1 MVNMSDKDLQVL
13 IIEDEQLL
21 NEAYARV
28 LASANIALLRAY
40 NGKEALDI
48 LKGEKPDIIL
58 LDLRMPVMD
67 GIEFLKKLQPKEN
80 LPDAK
85 IIVFSNYDDQHEI
98 DEAFALGAMHYML
111 KAWATPD
118 ELVKL
123 IREVDNASQPV
134 ASKVLSLNCTRVHTP
149 SFVRSRARENYYR
162 FSGPKVTEYLQ
173 LPHLYCR

>member
-1 MVNMSDKDLQVL
+1 MVNVSDKDLQVL

-28 LASANIALLRAY
+28 LSAANISLLRAY
-40 NGKEALDI
+40 NGKEALEI
-48 LKGEKPDIIL
+48 LKAEKPDIIL

-67 GIEFLKKLQPKEN
+67 GIEFLKKLRPKDN
-80 LPDAK
+80 LPETK

-98 DEAFALGAMHYML
+98 DEAFSLGAMHYML

-134 ASKVLSLNCTRVHTP
+134 
-149 SFVRSRARENYYR
+149 
-162 FSGPKVTEYLQ
+162 G
-173 LPHLYCR
+173 

>member
-1 MVNMSDKDLQVL
+1 MKQVKGNTGMVNMSDNNLQVL

-28 LASANIALLRAY
+28 LTSAKISLLQAY
-40 NGKEALDI
+40 NGKEALEI
-48 LKGEKPDIIL
+48 LKKEKPDIIL

-67 GIEFLKKLQPKEN
+67 GIEFLKQLKPKETM
-80 LPDAK
+80 PETK

-98 DEAFALGAMHYML
+98 DEAFSLGAMHYML

-134 ASKVLSLNCTRVHTP
+134 A
-149 SFVRSRARENYYR
+149 
-162 FSGPKVTEYLQ
+162 
-173 LPHLYCR
+173 

>member
-28 LASANIALLRAY
+28 LSAASISLLRAY
-40 NGKEALDI
+40 NGQEALGI
-48 LKGEKPDIIL
+48 LKNEKPDIIL

-67 GIEFLKKLQPKEN
+67 GIEFLKKLHPKEN
-80 LPDAK
+80 LPDTK

-98 DEAFALGAMHYML
+98 DEAFSLGAMHYML

-134 ASKVLSLNCTRVHTP
+134 A
-149 SFVRSRARENYYR
+149 
-162 FSGPKVTEYLQ
+162 
-173 LPHLYCR
+173 

>member
-1 MVNMSDKDLQVL
+1 MSKKDLQVL
-13 IIEDEQLL
+13 IVEDEQLL

-28 LASANIALLRAY
+28 LSAAKISLLRAY
-40 NGKEALDI
+40 NGKEALEI
-48 LKGEKPDIIL
+48 LKDNKPDIIL

-67 GIEFLKKLQPKEN
+67 GIEFLKKLKPKDN

-98 DEAFALGAMHYML
+98 DQAFSLGAMHYML

-134 ASKVLSLNCTRVHTP
+134 A
-149 SFVRSRARENYYR
+149 
-162 FSGPKVTEYLQ
+162 
-173 LPHLYCR
+173 

>member
-1 MVNMSDKDLQVL
+1 MAKTDDKDLQVL

-28 LASANIALLRAY
+28 LKAAHISLLRAY
-40 NGKEALDI
+40 NGKEALEL
-48 LKGEKPDIIL
+48 LKHDKPNIIL

-67 GIEFLKKLQPKEN
+67 GIEFLKKLQPKDN

-98 DEAFALGAMHYML
+98 DEAFSLGAMHYML

-123 IREVDNASQPV
+123 IREVDNASQPI
-134 ASKVLSLNCTRVHTP
+134 A
-149 SFVRSRARENYYR
+149 
-162 FSGPKVTEYLQ
+162 
-173 LPHLYCR
+173 

>member
-1 MVNMSDKDLQVL
+1 MVKASDKDLQVL
-13 IIEDEQLL
+13 IVEDEQLL

-28 LASANIALLRAY
+28 LAAANISLLRAY
-40 NGKEALDI
+40 NGKEALD
-48 LKGEKPDIIL
+48 LVTQKKPDIIL

-67 GIEFLKKLQPKEN
+67 GIEFLKRLRPKEN

-85 IIVFSNYDDQHEI
+85 IIVFSNYDDQGEI
-98 DEAFALGAMHYML
+98 DEAFSLGAMHYML

-134 ASKVLSLNCTRVHTP
+134 T
-149 SFVRSRARENYYR
+149 
-162 FSGPKVTEYLQ
+162 
-173 LPHLYCR
+173 

>member
-28 LASANIALLRAY
+28 LSAAGISLLRAY

-48 LKGEKPDIIL
+48 LKTEKPDIVL

-67 GIEFLKKLQPKEN
+67 GIEFLKKLHPKDN

-98 DEAFALGAMHYML
+98 DEAFSLGAMHYML

-134 ASKVLSLNCTRVHTP
+134 AS
-149 SFVRSRARENYYR
+149 
-162 FSGPKVTEYLQ
+162 
-173 LPHLYCR
+173 

>member
-1 MVNMSDKDLQVL
+1 MVSMSDKDLQVL

-28 LASANIALLRAY
+28 LSAASISLLRAY
-40 NGKEALDI
+40 NGKEALEI
-48 LKGEKPDIIL
+48 LKKEKPDIIL

-80 LPDAK
+80 LPDTK

-98 DEAFALGAMHYML
+98 DEAFSLGAMHYML

-134 ASKVLSLNCTRVHTP
+134 
-149 SFVRSRARENYYR
+149 
-162 FSGPKVTEYLQ
+162 G
-173 LPHLYCR
+173 

>member
-1 MVNMSDKDLQVL
+1 MVSMSDKKLQVM

-28 LASANIALLRAY
+28 LTAAKISLLRAY
-40 NGKEALDI
+40 NGKEAMDV
-48 LKGEKPDIIL
+48 LKNENPDIIL

-67 GIEFLKKLQPKEN
+67 GIEFLKKVKPKETM
-80 LPDAK
+80 PETK

-98 DEAFALGAMHYML
+98 DEAFSLGAMHYML

-134 ASKVLSLNCTRVHTP
+134 S
-149 SFVRSRARENYYR
+149 
-162 FSGPKVTEYLQ
+162 
-173 LPHLYCR
+173 

>member
-1 MVNMSDKDLQVL
+1 MVNMSNKDLQVL
-13 IIEDEQLL
+13 IVEDEQLL
-21 NEAYARV
+21 NDAYARV
-28 LASANIALLRAY
+28 LAAANIALLRAY

-48 LKGEKPDIIL
+48 LKTEQPDIIL

-67 GIEFLKKLQPKEN
+67 GIEFLKRLQPKDN

-98 DEAFALGAMHYML
+98 DQAFALGAMHYML

-118 ELVKL
+118 ELIKL

-134 ASKVLSLNCTRVHTP
+134 A
-149 SFVRSRARENYYR
+149 
-162 FSGPKVTEYLQ
+162 
-173 LPHLYCR
+173 

>member
-13 IIEDEQLL
+13 IVEDELLL

-28 LASANIALLRAY
+28 LTAANISLLRAY
-40 NGKEALDI
+40 NGKEALKV
-48 LKGEKPDIIL
+48 LENQRPDIIL

-67 GIEFLKKLQPKEN
+67 GIAFLKKLKPKET
-80 LPDAK
+80 LPQTK
-85 IIVFSNYDDQHEI
+85 IIVFSNYDDQREI
-98 DEAFALGAMHYML
+98 DEAFSLGAMHYML

-134 ASKVLSLNCTRVHTP
+134 TS
-149 SFVRSRARENYYR
+149 
-162 FSGPKVTEYLQ
+162 
-173 LPHLYCR
+173 

>member
-1 MVNMSDKDLQVL
+1 MVNMGDKNLQVM

-28 LASANIALLRAY
+28 LTAAQISLLRAY

-48 LKGEKPDIIL
+48 LETEKPDIIL
-58 LDLRMPVMD
+58 LDLRMPVMS
-67 GIEFLKKLQPKEN
+67 GIEFLKQLQPREN
-80 LPDAK
+80 LPDTK

-98 DEAFALGAMHYML
+98 DEAFSLGAMHYML

-134 ASKVLSLNCTRVHTP
+134 TK
-149 SFVRSRARENYYR
+149 
-162 FSGPKVTEYLQ
+162 
-173 LPHLYCR
+173 

>member
-28 LASANIALLRAY
+28 LSAANIALLRAY
-40 NGKEALDI
+40 NGKEALDV
-48 LKGEKPDIIL
+48 LKNERPDIIL

-67 GIEFLKKLQPKEN
+67 GIEFLKELKPKDS
-80 LPDAK
+80 LPDTK

-98 DEAFALGAMHYML
+98 DEAFSLGAMHYML

-134 ASKVLSLNCTRVHTP
+134 A
-149 SFVRSRARENYYR
+149 
-162 FSGPKVTEYLQ
+162 
-173 LPHLYCR
+173 

>member
-1 MVNMSDKDLQVL
+1 MVNMSDKDLHVL
-13 IIEDEQLL
+13 IVEDEQLL

-28 LASANIALLRAY
+28 LSAASISLQRAY
-40 NGKEALDI
+40 NGKEALDM
-48 LKGEKPDIIL
+48 LKDKKPDIIL

-67 GIEFLKKLQPKEN
+67 GIEFLKQLKPKEN

-85 IIVFSNYDDQHEI
+85 IIVFSNYDDQREI
-98 DEAFALGAMHYML
+98 DEAFSLGAMHYML

-134 ASKVLSLNCTRVHTP
+134 T
-149 SFVRSRARENYYR
+149 
-162 FSGPKVTEYLQ
+162 
-173 LPHLYCR
+173 